1 MSAPKQVLLALVV
14 LTASVLAENRG
25 PAPQPQELKVAAAA
39 DLASAVEKLGPA
51 FEKQT
56 GVHLTASLGSSG
68 NFFAQIQNGAPF
80 DVFLSADK
88 SYPEKLEQAGKTEG
102 AVVPYA
108 RGRLVIWVPNNSA
121 LQFPTKD
128 YQVLDGTLDVLTGP
142 SVRKIAIA
150 NPDHAPYGRAAV
162 AVLTHFG
169 VYEQLKPKIVRGEN
183 ISQTAQFAQSGN
195 ADVALI
201 ALSLAATGNL
211 QSQGRWVL
219 LPEDSYP
226 PIEQAG
232 VVLKSSPNGK
242 AAKQFLDFL
251 TSPAGQSILRDFG
264 FGKPGFGIPSK

>member
-1 MSAPKQVLLALVV
+1 MSVLNRILLALFYVAAGA
-14 LTASVLAENRG
+14 LALKIAAS
-25 PAPQPQELKVAAAA
+25 PQPQELKVAAAA
-39 DLASAVEKLGPA
+39 DLTSAMEKLGPA
-51 FEKQT
+51 FEKQS
-56 GVHLTASLGSSG
+56 GVHITVSLGSSG

-108 RGRLVIWVPNNSA
+108 RGRLVIWTPNSSN
-121 LQFPTKD
+121 LHFPTTSN
-128 YQVLDGTLDVLTGP
+128 QVLDGNLDLLSGP
-142 SVRKIAIA
+142 SVHKIAIA
-150 NPDHAPYGRAAV
+150 NPEHAPYGRAAV
-162 AVLTHFG
+162 AALTHFG
-169 VYEQLKPKIVRGEN
+169 VYDHVKPKIVMGEN

-201 ALSLAATGNL
+201 ALSLAATGSL

-232 VVLKSSPNGK
+232 VALKSSSNK
-242 AAKQFLDFL
+242 AQAKQFLDFL
-251 TSPAGQSILRDFG
+251 TSPAGQAMLRDFG
-264 FGKPGFGIPSK
+264 FGIPSK